1 MAFPLITAAGVLAA
15 KLGIGAKLASALTAA
30 KGLVG
35 LGGAAKAAG
44 GVGSAMKAGA
54 SIPGV
59 LGGTGARMAGQ
70 GLNYAA
76 FQGGLG
82 KAIFGEMNKGQIV
95 GRLAPDLMFGGLAA
109 ATTPGDIGD
118 KLIAGG
124 ASAVGG
130 GLGGIALGRA
140 GQRFGDTAGF
150 MADMAGSIGGDM
162 VGLSVGDGLQR
173 GKDSLMGGSGQT
185 AYERMSAEQQ
195 AQFAEQIR
203 RQTLAGAGLVPGVR
217 DQFMY
222 ENGLG

>member
-1 MAFPLITAAGVLAA
+1 MPLPAIIPAAGALAA
-15 KLGIGAKLASALTAA
+15 KFGIGTKIASAIAAA
-30 KGLVG
+30 KGMVG
-35 LGGAAKAAG
+35 LGAAKGAATQLAIPNLAQATATRMG
-44 GVGSAMKAGA
+44 GQKLAEMAVTNPAFS
-54 SIPGV
+54 
-59 LGGTGARMAGQ
+59 GGI
-70 GLNYAA
+70 
-76 FQGGLG
+76 G
-82 KAIFGEMNKGQIV
+82 KALFGTMNKGQIIN
-95 GRLAPDLMFGGLAA
+95 RLAPDAFFGGVAA
-109 ATTPGDIGD
+109 LQTPGDIGD
-118 KLIAGG
+118 KLIAGTT
-124 ASAVGG
+124 SAVGG
-130 GLGGIALGRA
+130 GLGGLALGRA

-162 VGLSVGDGLQR
+162 VGMSVGDGLQR